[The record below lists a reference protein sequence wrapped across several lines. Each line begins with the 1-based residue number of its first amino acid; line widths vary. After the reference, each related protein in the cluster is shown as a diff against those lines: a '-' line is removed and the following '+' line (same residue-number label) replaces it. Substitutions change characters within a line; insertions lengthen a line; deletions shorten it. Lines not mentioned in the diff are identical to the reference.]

1 MIDIKDKEVFF
12 QVIDAEAANGSLAN
26 QVQETSVQLNRDYNR
41 IIGIGFFEID
51 DANVTDN
58 YLVGART
65 NRKTWIEDI
74 NINGWDANQN
84 VGPMSKYYEVNIPYG
99 SGDTFYARLTPGVT
113 LTGDLTGQM
122 VLILCRDLVEINK

>member
-12 QVIDAEAANGSLAN
+12 QVIDATALSGSLAG
-26 QVQETSVQLNRDYNR
+26 QVQETSIQLNRDYNR
-41 IIGIGFFEID
+41 IIGIGYFEID

-74 NINGWDANQN
+74 NINAWDANQN
-84 VGPMSKYYEVNIPYG
+84 VGPMGKYYEVNIPYG
-99 SGDTFYARLTPGVT
+99 SGDTFYARQTPGAT
-113 LTGDLTGQM
+113 LSSDLTGQM